1 MRRII
6 EVLTAAAPMA
16 HKTRYL
22 CASAL
27 TAVML
32 VIIAAPAGAQ
42 DYYGPYDYCVWS
54 IYACGDYSSPA
65 SGAQGYSGLTDGPNS
80 PYYGPYDY
88 CVWSPYACLY
98 Y

>member
-54 IYACGDYSSPA
+54 IYACGGLLKSSFR
-65 SGAQGYSGLTDGPNS
+65 GTRLFR
-80 PYYGPYDY
+80 PYRR
-88 CVWSPYACLY
+88 S
-98 Y
+98 